1 LYINDKLNGKFKR
14 YDINGEKLEYCI
26 YKNGIKIHLYMSTK

>member
-14 YDINGEKLEYCI
+14 YDINGEKIEYCI
-26 YKNGIKIHLYMSTK
+26 YKNGIKIHLLSTK